1 MTCDTLRT
9 IAIVHLL
16 RNVDWSDIARRSN
29 MKPIPT
35 PPILDAA
42 GLSITWREG
51 NITWLLCACGTGFH
65 VRTLDGPFR
74 ADAVECP
81 ECRLGPWRLQPAP

>member
-1 MTCDTLRT
+1 
-9 IAIVHLL
+9 
-16 RNVDWSDIARRSN
+16 

-42 GLSITWREG
+42 GLSIAGREG

-81 ECRLGPWRLQPAP
+81 ECRRGPVVGQFEIRRD